1 MAPDSYRKSAIDASR
16 AAMESPP
23 GIAALFVI
31 RFDIRTG
38 YVVSWKRTTGV
49 DVEGVVE
56 YKSLPSGLHN
66 VKDDLVYFVHDQYA
80 GISSFLNQPAA
91 EAERNAKMFAIG
103 VLVPLSSGRLGK
115 SWRHAPRLRDLTL
128 KYAADMSNEQP
139 LSDYWDAFQ
148 IGGPDSS
155 AADSPVDSPV
165 SLRFRPGDRPETLSR
180 SRAFSDAMVLETFRP
195 ALTPFHPAS
204 SLPDL
209 LDCFGPLIFP
219 LYRAALLRKRIL
231 FMNEAPVHI
240 PCNFVYDLS
249 LLASLPNSLLQEL
262 PSGYTPPLRP
272 RPLFNVGIH
281 DIPHLASFDTTRSSQ
296 DPDKDPSWIACS
308 TDSVLTMKPELYDV
322 LVTLPPTHSQ
332 HATERVFPQISL
344 RHPSSGKQNSKQT
357 FILKATQRDARRY
370 AMLRRGLRHF
380 AADRPTSSETED
392 SSDSDS
398 TYSSST
404 VVEPISWT
412 RLAYNSF
419 IWWASAGEHRDG
431 LTEEE
436 EEHQIEQD
444 ERLLA
449 SVESLAYP
457 APNSTN
463 RRSFH
468 GEESGQ
474 EPPEVALVAYF
485 RRLTTQIFYTLAGAI
500 ARHDSESGEDCIDAY
515 HDSPYLDDMEN
526 DDTDPSLSR
535 SRQSIHT
542 DDDNTPL
549 LRQRSNANH
558 TSQNNDWEEQDEPG
572 SDVPVTITI
581 ADMAEMGLDVWSAT
595 DRIFVEELVTLWWG
609 RQAHVDSARIRCCGI
624 SIL

>member
-1 MAPDSYRKSAIDASR
+1 VASFPTETYAP
-16 AAMESPP
+16 
-23 GIAALFVI
+23 
-31 RFDIRTG
+31 
-38 YVVSWKRTTGV
+38 
-49 DVEGVVE
+49 
-56 YKSLPSGLHN
+56 
-66 VKDDLVYFVHDQYA
+66 
-80 GISSFLNQPAA
+80 
-91 EAERNAKMFAIG
+91 
-103 VLVPLSSGRLGK
+103 GR
-115 SWRHAPRLRDLTL
+115 
-128 KYAADMSNEQP
+128 KYAADMSNEQL

-165 SLRFRPGDRPETLSR
+165 SLRFRPGDRPESLSR

-204 SLPDL
+204 SLPDF

-240 PCNFVYDLS
+240 PCNYGKAPPSFNPSSLASDCSIVYDLS

-281 DIPHLASFDTTRSSQ
+281 DIPHLASFDTARLSQ

-344 RHPSSGKQNSKQT
+344 MHPSSGKQNSKQT
-357 FILKATQRDARRY
+357 FLLKATQRDARRY

-380 AADRPTSSETED
+380 AADRPTSPETED

-398 TYSSST
+398 TYSSSP

-444 ERLLA
+444 ARLLA

-457 APNSTN
+457 TPNSTN

-515 HDSPYLDDMEN
+515 HDSPYLDDIED
-526 DDTDPSLSR
+526 DDTDLSLSM

-542 DDDNTPL
+542 DDGNAPL

-558 TSQNNDWEEQDEPG
+558 TSQNNDWEEQGEPG
-572 SDVPVTITI
+572 SDGPVTITI